1 MVFYPKP
8 TLTIRGPQGAGGG
21 GGGYP
26 RFQVTGMIKWGKSQ
40 NTQKIVGLKLN
51 PQKIP
56 CRFPK
61 P

>member
-8 TLTIRGPQGAGGG
+8 TLTIRGPQGAEGG

-40 NTQKIVGLKLN
+40 NPQKIVD
-51 PQKIP
+51 
-56 CRFPK
+56 
-61 P
+61 